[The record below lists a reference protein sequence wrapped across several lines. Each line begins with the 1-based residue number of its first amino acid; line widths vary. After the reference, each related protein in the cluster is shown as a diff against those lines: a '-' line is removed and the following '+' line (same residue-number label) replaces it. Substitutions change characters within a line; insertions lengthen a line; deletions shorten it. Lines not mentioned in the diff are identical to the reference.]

1 MKLKHVLIF
10 SVVLNVLL
18 LSLVVMQKGGYVSQA
33 KNAYTKKTADYY
45 NQAMGIIDGQNDVIA
60 KNALLWRLVCDAEQQ
75 AAPNSKS
82 FATLEKQIDA
92 NGFFGSPEVKTDPST
107 GYLTR
112 KVGWNEDYFV
122 IASFDK
128 ASSALKGINVG
139 ALLGHAPAMP
149 ADDAATD
156 EDTGDADDSA
166 DAGDSAQQ

>member
-33 KNAYTKKTADYY
+33 KNAYAKQTSNYY
-45 NQAMGIIDGQNDVIA
+45 DQATSIINGQNDVIA

-128 ASSALKGINVG
+128 ASSALKEINVG

-149 ADDAATD
+149 DDAATD
-156 EDTGDADDSA
+156 EDTGDEDDSV
-166 DAGDSAQQ
+166 QQ

>member
-1 MKLKHVLIF
+1 MKLKHIFIF
-10 SVVLNVLL
+10 SIVLSVLL
-18 LSLVVMQKGGYVSQA
+18 LALVFMQKGGYISQA
-33 KNAYTKKTADYY
+33 KNAYTKQTSNYY
-45 NQAMGIIDGQNDVIA
+45 DQARSIVNGQNDVIA

-75 AAPNSKS
+75 AAPTSKS

-92 NGFFGSPEVKTDPST
+92 NGFFGSPDVKTDPST

-112 KVGWNEDYFV
+112 KVGWNDDYFV

-149 ADDAATD
+149 ADDAAD
-156 EDTGDADDSA
+156 EGDAGA
-166 DAGDSAQQ
+166 EGDAQ